1 MVRALKPDYEF
12 FSYAY
17 YIVTAKNLHRKF
29 ASARIYSCRCA
40 LLITLESNGRHLR
53 QSSSRL
59 LRPLRAVSM
68 AKVPTRRPYQSNNIA
83 LARSPVATD

>member
-29 ASARIYSCRCA
+29 SSASIYSCRCA
-40 LLITLESNGRHLR
+40 ADHPRVKWAAS
-53 QSSSRL
+53 Q
-59 LRPLRAVSM
+59 AVLFSTPSETV
-68 AKVPTRRPYQSNNIA
+68 AGCIA
-83 LARSPVATD
+83 LARSPVATDRVSVRVIVFLGNK